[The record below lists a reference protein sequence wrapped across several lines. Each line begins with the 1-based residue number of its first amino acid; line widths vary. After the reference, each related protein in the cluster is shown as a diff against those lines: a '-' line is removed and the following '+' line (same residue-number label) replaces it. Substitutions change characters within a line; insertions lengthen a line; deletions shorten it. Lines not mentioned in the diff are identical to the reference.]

1 MPRKLLPKK
10 HPKPALQE
18 APYDVDAGEGQMAA
32 FVDDM
37 PLVFWRRADQV
48 KKGFLTLPENI
59 GSVPF
64 RGFQG
69 SRGDSGLDRCAG
81 THRSECSP
89 LPA

>member
-1 MPRKLLPKK
+1 M
-10 HPKPALQE
+10 
-18 APYDVDAGEGQMAA
+18 AG

-37 PLVFWRRADQV
+37 ALMFWRRGDQV

-59 GSVPF
+59 ASVPF

-69 SRGDSGLDRCAG
+69 SIGDSGLDRCAG
-81 THRSECSP
+81 THPSECST